1 MKGATLLAALKIA
14 VAALVDNSVERILEV
29 GGDVEVFW
37 LSGCQGW
44 FRTSWWCFLFVISKT
59 FLQLLF
65 SVRSN
70 RVGIKRIN
78 GYAFATIRE

>member
-44 FRTSWWCFLFVISKT
+44 FRTSWWCFFVCNLKNFFT
-59 FLQLLF
+59 TPFQCQ
-65 SVRSN
+65 VEPC
-70 RVGIKRIN
+70 GH
-78 GYAFATIRE
+78 